1 MNVRSF
7 LPLALLAGLAVA
19 GAQNNLFNTSTTAPV
34 AAKAGAG
41 AQGIVIEASGGG
53 TFSLTNGT
61 ATYQKNV
68 RVNDPQF
75 FLRCESLRLLLDL
88 KSLGGTNALAAT
100 PMPTNAPPLTAMG
113 GRIREAEAL
122 GDVVFS
128 NKVDGVQAFADRLV
142 YQVTNDAFELTGNLR
157 DVRVI
162 RGEFTSR
169 APKFLYYRAKGD
181 FVGIGELTM
190 TFTPANTN
198 APAKTNA
205 PTRKP

>member
-1 MNVRSF
+1 MNACSF
-7 LPLALLAGLAVA
+7 LLIALLAGIAVA
-19 GAQNNLFNTSTTAPV
+19 GAQNNLFNPSTAAPV
-34 AAKAGAG
+34 VAKAGAG
-41 AQGIVIEASGGG
+41 AQGIEVVASGGG

-88 KSLGGTNALAAT
+88 KSVGGTNAA
-100 PMPTNAPPLTAMG
+100 PVIPGPTNAPPLTAMG

-128 NKVDGVQAFADRLV
+128 NKVDSTQAFAERLV
-142 YQVTNDAFELTGNLR
+142 YQVTNDAFELTGN
-157 DVRVI
+157 VRVI

-181 FVGIGELTM
+181 FVGVGEITM

-198 APAKTNA
+198 SPVTTNA
-205 PTRKP
+205 PGKKP

>member
-41 AQGIVIEASGGG
+41 PQGIEVVASGGG

-61 ATYQKNV
+61 ATYHKNV

-88 KSLGGTNALAAT
+88 KSLSGTNAPVPPTAA
-100 PMPTNAPPLTAMG
+100 TNAPPLTAMG

-122 GDVVFS
+122 GDVAFS

-142 YQVTNDAFELTGNLR
+142 YQVTNDAFELTGN
-157 DVRVI
+157 VRVI

-169 APKFLYYRAKGD
+169 APKFLYYRAKGE
-181 FVGIGELTM
+181 FVGVGEITM

-198 APAKTNA
+198 SPANTNA
-205 PTRKP
+205 PGKKP

>member
-7 LPLALLAGLAVA
+7 LPLALLAGLAAA

-34 AAKAGAG
+34 VAKA
-41 AQGIVIEASGGG
+41 AQGIEIQASGGG

-75 FLRCESLRLLLDL
+75 FLRCESLRLLLDV
-88 KSLGGTNALAAT
+88 KSLGGTNATPAT
-100 PMPTNAPPLTAMG
+100 PAPTNAPPLTAMG

-122 GDVVFS
+122 ENVVFS
-128 NKVDGVQAFADRLV
+128 NKVDSTQAFADRLV
-142 YQVTNDAFELTGNLR
+142 YQVTNDAFELTGN
-157 DVRVI
+157 VRVL

-169 APKFLYYRAKGD
+169 APKFLYFRAKGE
-181 FVGIGELTM
+181 FVGVGEISM
-190 TFTPANTN
+190 TFTPTNTNAPANTN
-198 APAKTNA
+198 APGK
-205 PTRKP
+205 KP

>member
-1 MNVRSF
+1 MNARSF
-7 LPLALLAGLAVA
+7 LPIALLAGIAVA

-34 AAKAGAG
+34 VAKAGAG
-41 AQGIVIEASGGG
+41 AQGIEVVASGGG

-88 KSLGGTNALAAT
+88 KSVGATNAA
-100 PMPTNAPPLTAMG
+100 PVIPGPTNAPPLTAMG
-113 GRIREAEAL
+113 GRIREAEAI
-122 GDVVFS
+122 GEVVFS
-128 NKVDGVQAFADRLV
+128 NKVDSTQAFAERLV
-142 YQVTNDAFELTGNLR
+142 YQVTNDAFELTGN
-157 DVRVI
+157 VRVI

-169 APKFLYYRAKGD
+169 APKFLYYRAKGE
-181 FVGIGELTM
+181 FVGVGEITM

-198 APAKTNA
+198 SPANTNA
-205 PTRKP
+205 PGKKP